1 MSSSNM
7 PSSGSKRLHPLTP
20 RQLKILHIDPE
31 KAWGGGE
38 VQVRG
43 LTTYLHQS
51 GHRSVVATD
60 PRGVLYSQL
69 SHTGLPVLPLRIRNH
84 LDVLAGFRLRK
95 FVQAGQF
102 DIAHFHTARAHA
114 LSPWLQGLRVKRLVT
129 RRMDYALKKR
139 WATRFLYLHS
149 SDMVIAISQSVK
161 AALLEGA
168 IPTEHIRVIP
178 SGIDTARF
186 APDPVTRDRVR
197 AHYGIAP
204 HIPLVLSVG
213 ALVERKGQNILIAA
227 AHGLKEQGYNVRYFI
242 CGDGALRT
250 DLETQTQELGL
261 AQTVQFLGFCPD
273 ISEIQ
278 AAADYFVHVPSYEG
292 LGVAVIEALAAG
304 LPTVASKVGGIPE
317 LIEDQK
323 TGILVPPKD
332 ATALATALTS
342 LFRHKEFARQLG
354 ATGQMFVRNSYDV
367 KAMAQANEALYIE
380 LLADTI

>member
-1 MSSSNM
+1 M
-7 PSSGSKRLHPLTP
+7 
-20 RQLKILHIDPE
+20 
-31 KAWGGGE
+31 
-38 VQVRG
+38 
-43 LTTYLHQS
+43 
-51 GHRSVVATD
+51 
-60 PRGVLYSQL
+60 
-69 SHTGLPVLPLRIRNH
+69 
-84 LDVLAGFRLRK
+84 RK

-102 DIAHFHTARAHA
+102 DIVHFHTARAHA

-129 RRMDYALKKR
+129 RRMDYALKKG
-139 WATRFLYLHS
+139 WATRFLYLRS
-149 SDMVIAISQSVK
+149 SDIVIAISQSVK

-197 AHYGIAP
+197 TQYGIAP

-213 ALVERKGQNILIAA
+213 ALVERKGHNILIAA

-250 DLETQTQELGL
+250 DLEAHTRELGL

-273 ISEIQ
+273 ISAIQ

-304 LPTVASKVGGIPE
+304 LPTIASQVGGIPE

-323 TGILVPPKD
+323 TGILVPSQN
-332 ATALATALTS
+332 ATALRTALTS
-342 LFRHKEFARQLG
+342 FFTNKEFARHLG
-354 ATGQMFVRNSYDV
+354 IAGQAFVRSHHDM
-367 KAMAQANEALYIE
+367 AIMAQANEALYVE
-380 LLADTI
+380 LLADIL